1 VVTVV
6 FDQDGK
12 AYVRDLPLMSMLLCF
27 QSVHHR
33 DDDRMMDLK
42 VCDHDWVDDDDNDD
56 HDFVEDDRT
65 QGQRME
71 HDFLKIDPYCCI

>member
-33 DDDRMMDLK
+33 DEAFIIIE
-42 VCDHDWVDDDDNDD
+42 H
-56 HDFVEDDRT
+56 VE
-65 QGQRME
+65 G
-71 HDFLKIDPYCCI
+71 FLKGIDSVRRSSGIENNGIQIIRPWKIFC